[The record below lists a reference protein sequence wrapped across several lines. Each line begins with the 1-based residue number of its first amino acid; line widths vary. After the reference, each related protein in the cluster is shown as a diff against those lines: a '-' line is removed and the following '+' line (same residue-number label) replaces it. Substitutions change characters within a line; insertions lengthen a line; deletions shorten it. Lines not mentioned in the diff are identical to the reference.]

1 MKGKMGL
8 VVITRRDLMY
18 KSNLSN
24 KSNNI
29 SKRRMIPKR
38 GQVKMG
44 IVVGLFHNVSSI
56 FSSRCVQLS

>member
-18 KSNLSN
+18 KSNLTN
-24 KSNNI
+24 KSSI